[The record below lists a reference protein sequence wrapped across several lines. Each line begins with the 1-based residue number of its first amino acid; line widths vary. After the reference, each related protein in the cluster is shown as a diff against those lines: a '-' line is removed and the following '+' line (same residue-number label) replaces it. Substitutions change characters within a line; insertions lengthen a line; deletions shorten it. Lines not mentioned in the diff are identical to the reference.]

1 MRVGVV
7 APLAVVVPK
16 AAGAEPVQHS
26 PPMSDPQATNVRA
39 LVAYAEIENPA
50 TAPAAASAVLAST
63 EEPDPELARQRLRRM
78 SEPGGYLNAFT
89 TFMFG
94 EGLRFNNPY
103 RLSRELGDSAESLS
117 LTAPYVDMAVVLAGG
132 SPTGLMHGGR
142 LGWSIATS
150 GVPQGTI
157 TPAYLVG
164 LRPGA
169 HWFFYAWV
177 GVPILTAPDFNAG
190 AELAVAT
197 TYFVRAGIGATAALV
212 ADGFYGAGTRETGAA
227 FYPAVSAQLGVSLNY
242 EVLP

>member
-1 MRVGVV
+1 VREAERIVRKWFMRVGVM
-7 APLAVVVPK
+7 APVTVVLPST
-16 AAGAEPVQHS
+16 AGAE
-26 PPMSDPQATNVRA
+26 RA
-39 LVAYAEIENPA
+39 LVASAEVGNPA
-50 TAPAAASAVLAST
+50 TVPATESAVLASA
-63 EEPDPELARQRLRRM
+63 EEPDAELARQRLRRM

-94 EGLRFNNPY
+94 GGLRFNNPY
-103 RLSRELGDSAESLS
+103 RLSHVLGDSGESLS

-169 HWFFYAWV
+169 HWLLYAWL

-190 AELAVAT
+190 AELAVAS
-197 TYFVRAGIGATAALV
+197 TYFVRAGIGVTAAVV
-212 ADGFYGAGTRETGAA
+212 ADGFYGAGTLETRAA
-227 FYPAVSAQLGVSLNY
+227 FYPVVSAQLGVSINY

>member
-1 MRVGVV
+1 
-7 APLAVVVPK
+7 
-16 AAGAEPVQHS
+16 
-26 PPMSDPQATNVRA
+26 
-39 LVAYAEIENPA
+39 
-50 TAPAAASAVLAST
+50 
-63 EEPDPELARQRLRRM
+63 M

-103 RLSRELGDSAESLS
+103 RLAHVLGDGGESLS
-117 LTAPYVDMAVVLAGG
+117 LTAPYVDMAVVLASG

-169 HWFFYAWV
+169 HWLFYAWL

-197 TYFVRAGIGATAALV
+197 TYFVRAGIGVTAALV
-212 ADGFYGAGTRETGAA
+212 ADGFYGAGTRETRAA
-227 FYPAVSAQLGVSLNY
+227 FYPAVSAQLGVSINY